1 MPPDNEGRFARCL
14 TALRRIAG
22 MPDYA
27 AFVEHRRRH
36 HPQDPMPTEREY
48 YAQYVTARYGDSPTR
63 CC

>member
-1 MPPDNEGRFARCL
+1 MPRDNEGRLARCL

-36 HPQDPMPTEREY
+36 HPHDPMPTEREY

>member
-1 MPPDNEGRFARCL
+1 
-14 TALRRIAG
+14 

>member
-1 MPPDNEGRFARCL
+1 MPRDNEGRLARCL